1 MFDLS
6 VCLLTL
12 ENVGV
17 MLTFI
22 ALGYIL
28 RRSHALPE
36 NTDQV
41 LSRLL
46 TYLFCPA
53 YTISNLSRNLT
64 AHKLAGQLT
73 MVGFGAAVVV
83 ITLLLAYFL
92 ARLLGRSPLER
103 KSLTYAF
110 TISNFGYF
118 GYPVV
123 QGVFGDG
130 ALTDMII
137 FCLPLTL
144 LTNTFGYILFAGEGK
159 IQWKKV
165 LLSPMLLAVGVGV
178 ILGLSGWQL
187 PDFATKVL
195 GSAGGCMSTVSMLLA
210 GVVLGALPLKELLRG
225 WRPYL
230 YTAIRLLLIPALFVG
245 IMFAF
250 GVRDMLLLIS
260 GLTLSMPLGLNLV
273 VFPASFGHDT
283 RDNAKMCFASYLL
296 SILVLPI
303 TFSLLQSLAN
313 M

>member
-28 RRSHALPE
+28 RHSGALPE

-53 YTISNLSRNLT
+53 YTIANLSKNM
-64 AHKLAGQLT
+64 HSDQLAGKLT
-73 MVGFGAAVVV
+73 LLGFGAAV
-83 ITLLLAYFL
+83 ILAALLLAVFL
-92 ARLLGRSPLER
+92 AKALGRTTLER

-110 TISNFGYF
+110 AISNYGYF

-123 QGVFGDG
+123 EGVFGQG
-130 ALTDMII
+130 ALTDMIL
-137 FCLPLTL
+137 FCIPLSI
-144 LTNTFGYILFAGEGK
+144 LTNTFGYILFADSK
-159 IQWKKV
+159 VSWKKV
-165 LLSPMLLAVGVGV
+165 LLSPLILSVAVGIGLGV
-178 ILGLSGWQL
+178 SGLQL

-230 YTAIRLLLIPALFVG
+230 YTVIRLLLIPALFVG

-303 TFSLLQSLAN
+303 TFSVLQSLAN